1 MKKKVL
7 RDILEFNLNLYY
19 NMNWK
24 RFRRRFSKRFNE
36 KCKKVAKFLN
46 KHAFFVFLFSYLSI
60 MVSLSVV
67 NRIFSSP
74 PIKIEKKPEYEHRIY
89 SDFIRGVKKNE
100 ISKVEVDPNK
110 DIVYFE
116 EKDGAIS
123 TSYYV
128 PSEDFWK
135 TMSESQVDFDLIRVP
150 NGGNIN
156 EFITFMFITI
166 GFFAIFRMIFG
177 ANGGGIG
184 QNPFSMMKKDI
195 DVEKQIQTRFEDVQ
209 GIDSAKD
216 ELEEIVDFLREPEK
230 YFGTGA
236 KIPRGALLTGSPGTG
251 KTLLARAIAGESS
264 VPFIQCSGSS
274 FVEMFVG
281 VGAKRVRDVFEMAR
295 ENQPCIVFIDEI
307 DAIGK
312 KRSNNGFAAN
322 DEREQTINQLLTEMD
337 GFENETEIVVI
348 AATNRIDILDD
359 ALLRPGRFDRK
370 IQVSLPDVHGREE
383 ILKVHTKDKLLG
395 AGISLRDLA
404 KQTTGFSGADLAN
417 FMNECAIRAVR
428 DGKDGII
435 TPDISEDVFQRIVVG
450 AKGSRTVSGA
460 RKARVA
466 YHEAGHAI
474 IGVLMQEYDEVR
486 KVSILPRVDA
496 GGVTYFQPSTDD
508 VGMYTK
514 DYLLSQIKVALG
526 GHAAEEIVYGREHVT
541 TGASSDFQQ
550 TFAIA
555 REMVTTYGMSE
566 TIGKM
571 NINTELI
578 SPVTANHI
586 DIEIHDIVENCYT
599 EVKELLNTYRVK
611 LEHLKDILVEEEIVD
626 GGVVYGMIASCDLK
640 SSIKSKDDTI
650 QTYIDAYDSFDQ
662 YRDNDDIILP

>member
-1 MKKKVL
+1 
-7 RDILEFNLNLYY
+7 
-19 NMNWK
+19 MNRK
-24 RFRRRFSKRFNE
+24 RFRKRFKRNR
-36 KCKKVAKFLN
+36 KKIKRFIYKNAFNLFLI
-46 KHAFFVFLFSYLSI
+46 SYLII
-60 MVSLSVV
+60 MVTLPIV

-74 PIKIEKKPEYEHRIY
+74 PIKIQKKPEYEHRIY
-89 SDFIRGVKKNE
+89 SDFIKGVKQNE
-100 ISKVEVDPNK
+100 ITQVEINPHSDT
-110 DIVYFE
+110 VYFV
-116 EKDGAIS
+116 EKNGTLGS
-123 TSYYV
+123 SYYI
-128 PSEDFWK
+128 PTEDFWK
-135 TMSESQVDFDLIRVP
+135 TMSESHVDFDLIKGSMGS
-150 NGGNIN
+150 GGIN
-156 EFITFMFITI
+156 EFVSFMFVTI
-166 GFFAIFRMIFG
+166 GFFAIFRMLAG
-177 ANGGGIG
+177 GNGVG
-184 QNPFSMMKKDI
+184 QNPFSMMKNDI
-195 DVEKQIQTRFEDVQ
+195 DVESEIKTRFEDVQ

-216 ELEEIVDFLREPEK
+216 ELEEIVDFLKEPEK
-230 YFGTGA
+230 FFGTGA
-236 KIPRGALLTGSPGTG
+236 KIPKGALLTGKPGTG

-312 KRSNNGFAAN
+312 KRSMNGFAAN

-348 AATNRIDILDD
+348 GATNRIDILDD

-383 ILKVHTKDKLLG
+383 ILKVHAKDKLLG
-395 AGISLRDLA
+395 AGVSLRDIA
-404 KQTTGFSGADLAN
+404 KQTMGFSGADLAN
-417 FMNECAIRAVR
+417 LMNECAIRAVR

-435 TPDISEDVFQRIVVG
+435 TSEITEDVYQRIVVG
-450 AKGSRTVSGA
+450 AKGSRSVSGA

-474 IGVLMQEYDEVR
+474 IGVLMQDYDEVR
-486 KVSILPRVDA
+486 KVSILPRGDT

-526 GHAAEEIVYGREHVT
+526 GHAAEEIVYGKDHVT

-550 TFAIA
+550 TFTIA

-571 NINTELI
+571 NINPDLI

-586 DIEIHDIVENCYT
+586 DIEIHDIVEGCYT
-599 EVKELLNTYRVK
+599 EVKELLNQYRVK
-611 LEHLKDILVEEEIVD
+611 LEHLKDILVEEEIID
-626 GGVVYGMIASCDLK
+626 GSVVYEMVASCDLRSRAK
-640 SSIKSKDDTI
+640 PEGDLRKFS
-650 QTYIDAYDSFDQ
+650 DAFDSFDQ
-662 YRDNDDIILP
+662 CIDGSDIILP

>member
-1 MKKKVL
+1 
-7 RDILEFNLNLYY
+7 
-19 NMNWK
+19 MNWR
-24 RFRRRFSKRFNE
+24 RFRRRFCKRLR
-36 KCKKVAKFLN
+36 KKRKFIEN
-46 KHAFFVFLFSYLSI
+46 HAFNLFLISYLII
-60 MVSLSVV
+60 MVTLPVV

-100 ISKVEVDPNK
+100 ITKVEVDPTK

-116 EKDGAIS
+116 ERNGTIA

-135 TMSESQVDFDLIRVP
+135 TMSESQVDFDLIRIP
-150 NGGNIN
+150 NGGNMN
-156 EFITFMFITI
+156 EFISFMFITI

-177 ANGGGIG
+177 ANGGVG
-184 QNPFSMMKKDI
+184 QNPFSMMKNDI

-230 YFGTGA
+230 FFGTGA
-236 KIPRGALLTGSPGTG
+236 KIPRGALLTGKPGTG

-295 ENQPCIVFIDEI
+295 DNQPCIVFIDEI

-312 KRSNNGFAAN
+312 KRSMNGFAAN

-337 GFENETEIVVI
+337 GFENDTEIVVI
-348 AATNRIDILDD
+348 GATNRIDILDD

-383 ILKVHTKDKLLG
+383 ILKVHAKDKLLG
-395 AGISLRDLA
+395 AGVSLRDLA

-417 FMNECAIRAVR
+417 LMNECAIRAVR

-435 TPDISEDVFQRIVVG
+435 TPDITEDVYQRIVVG
-450 AKGSRTVSGA
+450 AKGSRSVSGA

-486 KVSILPRVDA
+486 KVSILPRGDA

-586 DIEIHDIVENCYT
+586 DIEVHDIVENCYT
-599 EVKELLNTYRVK
+599 EVKELLNHYRIK

-626 GGVVYGMIASCDLK
+626 GSVVYGMIASCDLK
-640 SSIKSKDDTI
+640 SHINSKDDTI
-650 QTYIDAYDSFDQ
+650 QKYIDAYDSFDQ
-662 YRDNDDIILP
+662 CRDGDDIILP

>member
-1 MKKKVL
+1 
-7 RDILEFNLNLYY
+7 
-19 NMNWK
+19 MNWK
-24 RFRRRFSKRFNE
+24 QFRKRLR
-36 KCKKVAKFLN
+36 KKRKKIQKFID
-46 KHAFFVFLFSYLSI
+46 KHPIIVIIFLQLSI
-60 MVSLSVV
+60 MVTISTVSKL
-67 NRIFSSP
+67 FSSP
-74 PIKIEKKPEYEHRIY
+74 PIKIEKKPEYEHRMY
-89 SDFIRGVKKNE
+89 SDFIKGVKKNE
-100 ISKVEVDPNK
+100 IVKAEINPQS

-116 EKDGAIS
+116 EKNGTVG
-123 TSYYV
+123 TSYYT

-135 TMSESQVDFDLIRVP
+135 TMSESQVDFDLVRTPI
-150 NGGNIN
+150 GGTFND
-156 EFITFMFITI
+156 FVSFMFITI
-166 GFFAIFRMIFG
+166 GFFAIFRMFS
-177 ANGGGIG
+177 GGG
-184 QNPFSMMKKDI
+184 QSAFSMMKNDI
-195 DVEKQIQTRFEDVQ
+195 DVESQITTRFEDVQ

-216 ELEEIVDFLREPEK
+216 ELEEIVDFLKQPEK

-236 KIPRGALLTGSPGTG
+236 KIPKGALLTGKPGTG

-281 VGAKRVRDVFEMAR
+281 VGAKRVREVFEIAR
-295 ENQPCIVFIDEI
+295 ENEPCIIFIDEI

-312 KRSNNGFAAN
+312 KRSMNGFASN

-337 GFENETEIVVI
+337 GFDNTSQIVVI
-348 AATNRIDILDD
+348 GATNRIDILDD

-383 ILKVHTKDKLLG
+383 ILKVHTKDKMLSVDV
-395 AGISLRDLA
+395 SLRDLA

-417 FMNECAIRAVR
+417 VMNECAIRAVR
-428 DGKDGII
+428 DGKSGMI
-435 TPDISEDVFQRIVVG
+435 TPDIVEDVYQRIVVG
-450 AKGSRTVSGA
+450 AKGNRAVSEA

-474 IGVLMQEYDEVR
+474 IGVLMREYDEVR
-486 KVSILPRVDA
+486 KVSILPRGDA

-508 VGMYTK
+508 IGMYTK

-550 TFAIA
+550 TFNIA

-571 NINTELI
+571 NINPDVI

-611 LEHLKDILVEEEIVD
+611 LEHLKEILVEEEIVD
-626 GGVVYGMIASCDLK
+626 GSLVYEMITSCDLRDRLTP
-640 SSIKSKDDTI
+640 KDATMQAYMDT
-650 QTYIDAYDSFDQ
+650 YDSFDSC
-662 YRDNDDIILP
+662 RDGDDIILP

>member
-100 ISKVEVDPNK
+100 ISKVEVDPNM

-486 KVSILPRVDA
+486 KVSILPRGDA

>member
-1 MKKKVL
+1 
-7 RDILEFNLNLYY
+7 
-19 NMNWK
+19 MNRK
-24 RFRRRFSKRFNE
+24 RFHKRFNK
-36 KCKKVAKFLN
+36 KCRKIKRYIQ
-46 KHAFFVFLFSYLSI
+46 KHAFYLFLLSYLII
-60 MVSLSVV
+60 MVTLPIV

-100 ISKVEVDPNK
+100 ITKVEVDPNK
-110 DIVYFE
+110 DVVYFE
-116 EKDGAIS
+116 EKNGTIA

-135 TMSESQVDFDLIRVP
+135 TMSESQVDFDLIRIP
-150 NGGNIN
+150 NGGNLN
-156 EFITFMFITI
+156 EFISFMLITI
-166 GFFAIFRMIFG
+166 GFFAIFRIIFG
-177 ANGGGIG
+177 ANGGVG
-184 QNPFSMMKKDI
+184 QNPFSMMKNDI
-195 DVEKQIQTRFEDVQ
+195 DVEKQIQARFEDVQ

-230 YFGTGA
+230 FFGTGA
-236 KIPRGALLTGSPGTG
+236 KIPRGALLTGKPGTG

-295 ENQPCIVFIDEI
+295 DNQPCIVFIDEI

-312 KRSNNGFAAN
+312 KRSMNGFAAN

-337 GFENETEIVVI
+337 GFENDTEIVVI
-348 AATNRIDILDD
+348 GATNRIDILDD

-383 ILKVHTKDKLLG
+383 ILKVHSKDKLLG

-435 TPDISEDVFQRIVVG
+435 TPDITEDVYQRIVVG
-450 AKGSRTVSGA
+450 AKGSRSVSGA

-486 KVSILPRVDA
+486 KVSILPRGDA

-571 NINTELI
+571 NINTDLI
-578 SPVTANHI
+578 SPVTSNHI
-586 DIEIHDIVENCYT
+586 DIEVHDIVENCYT
-599 EVKELLNTYRVK
+599 EVKKLLNTYRVK
-611 LEHLKDILVEEEIVD
+611 LEHLKEILVEEEIVD
-626 GGVVYGMIASCDLK
+626 GSVVYGMIASCDLK
-640 SSIKSKDDTI
+640 SHVNSKDDTI
-650 QTYIDAYDSFDQ
+650 QKYIDAYDSFDQ
-662 YRDNDDIILP
+662 YRDGDDIILP

>member
-1 MKKKVL
+1 M
-7 RDILEFNLNLYY
+7 D
-19 NMNWK
+19 WK
-24 RFRRRFSKRFNE
+24 RFRKKIKRFID
-36 KCKKVAKFLN
+36 KY
-46 KHAFFVFLFSYLSI
+46 AFFIFLFSYLSI
-60 MVSLSVV
+60 MVSLTVV
-67 NRIFSSP
+67 DRIFSSP

-100 ISKVEVDPNK
+100 ISKVEINPHN

-116 EKDGAIS
+116 ERNGTVS
-123 TSYYV
+123 SSYYV

-135 TMSESQVDFDLIRVP
+135 TMTESQVDFDLIRVP

-156 EFITFMFITI
+156 EFISFMFITI

-177 ANGGGIG
+177 ANGGIG
-184 QNPFSMMKKDI
+184 QNPFSMMKNDI
-195 DVEKQIQTRFEDVQ
+195 DVEKQISARFEDVQ

-230 YFGTGA
+230 FFGTGA
-236 KIPRGALLTGSPGTG
+236 KIPKGALLTGKPGTG

-295 ENQPCIVFIDEI
+295 ANQPCIVFIDEI

-312 KRSNNGFAAN
+312 KRSMNGFAAN

-348 AATNRIDILDD
+348 GATNRIDILDD

-383 ILKVHTKDKLLG
+383 ILKVHSKDKILSDD
-395 AGISLRDLA
+395 IKLRDLA
-404 KQTTGFSGADLAN
+404 KQTMGFSGADLAN
-417 FMNECAIRAVR
+417 LMNECAIRAVR
-428 DGKDGII
+428 DGKNGII
-435 TPDISEDVFQRIVVG
+435 TPEITEDVYQRIVVG
-450 AKGSRTVSGA
+450 AKGSRSVSEA

-486 KVSILPRVDA
+486 KVSILPRGDA
-496 GGVTYFQPSTDD
+496 GGVTYFQPATDD

-550 TFAIA
+550 TFNIA

-571 NINTELI
+571 NINTDLV
-578 SPVTANHI
+578 SARTLSHI
-586 DIEIHDIVENCYT
+586 DIEVHDIVEGCYT

-611 LEHLKDILVEEEIVD
+611 LEHLKDILVEEEIID
-626 GGVVYGMIASCDLK
+626 GSVVYGMIASCDLK
-640 SSIKSKDDTI
+640 NNEKSKDATM
-650 QTYIDAYDSFDQ
+650 QTYIDAYDSFDDFNK
-662 YRDNDDIILP
+662 YPWPTDTNDN

>member
-1 MKKKVL
+1 
-7 RDILEFNLNLYY
+7 
-19 NMNWK
+19 MNWK
-24 RFRRRFSKRFNE
+24 RFRKRLR
-36 KCKKVAKFLN
+36 KKRKKIQKIIYKYPVIVIIFLQ
-46 KHAFFVFLFSYLSI
+46 LSI
-60 MVSLSVV
+60 MGTISIVSKL
-67 NRIFSSP
+67 FSSP
-74 PIKIEKKPEYEHRIY
+74 PLKIEKKPEYEHRIY
-89 SDFIRGVKKNE
+89 SDFIKSVKKNE
-100 ISKVEVDPNK
+100 IVKAEINPQN

-116 EKDGAIS
+116 EKNGTIG
-123 TSYYV
+123 TSYYT

-135 TMSESQVDFDLIRVP
+135 IMSESHVDFDLVRTPISGTFNDFVS
-150 NGGNIN
+150 
-156 EFITFMFITI
+156 FMFITI
-166 GFFAIFRMIFG
+166 GFFAIFRMFS
-177 ANGGGIG
+177 GGG
-184 QNPFSMMKKDI
+184 QSPFSMMKNDI
-195 DVEKQIQTRFEDVQ
+195 DVESQITTRFEDVQ

-216 ELEEIVDFLREPEK
+216 ELEEIVDFLKQPEK

-236 KIPRGALLTGSPGTG
+236 KIPKGALLTGKPGTG

-281 VGAKRVRDVFEMAR
+281 VGAKRVREVFEIAR
-295 ENQPCIVFIDEI
+295 ENEPCIIFIDEI

-312 KRSNNGFAAN
+312 KRSINGFASN

-337 GFENETEIVVI
+337 GFDNTSQIVVI
-348 AATNRIDILDD
+348 GATNRIDILDD

-370 IQVSLPDVHGREE
+370 IQVSLPDVDGREE
-383 ILKVHTKDKLLG
+383 ILKVHSKDKLLSVDV
-395 AGISLRDLA
+395 SLRDLA

-417 FMNECAIRAVR
+417 VMNECAIRAVR
-428 DGKDGII
+428 DGKSGMI
-435 TPDISEDVFQRIVVG
+435 TSDIVEDVYQRIVVG
-450 AKGSRTVSGA
+450 AKGNRSVSGA

-474 IGVLMQEYDEVR
+474 IGVLMREYDEVR
-486 KVSILPRVDA
+486 KVSILPRGDA

-508 VGMYTK
+508 IGMYTK

-526 GHAAEEIVYGREHVT
+526 GHAAEEIVYGRDHVT

-550 TFAIA
+550 TFNIA

-571 NINTELI
+571 NINSDLI

-586 DIEIHDIVENCYT
+586 DIEIHDIVESCYT

-611 LEHLKDILVEEEIVD
+611 LEHLKEILVEEEIVD
-626 GGVVYGMIASCDLK
+626 GSVVYEMIASCDLRSRVK
-640 SSIKSKDDTI
+640 PMGTLRTFKD
-650 QTYIDAYDSFDQ
+650 AFDSFDS
-662 YRDNDDIILP
+662 YRDGDDIILP

>member
-1 MKKKVL
+1 MKKRVL
-7 RDILEFNLNLYY
+7 RDILEFNLEIYY
-19 NMNWK
+19 KMNWK
-24 RFRRRFSKRFNE
+24 QFRKRLR
-36 KCKKVAKFLN
+36 KKRKKIQKFID
-46 KHAFFVFLFSYLSI
+46 KHPVIIIIFLQLSI
-60 MVSLSVV
+60 MGTMLTVSKL
-67 NRIFSSP
+67 FSSP
-74 PIKIEKKPEYEHRIY
+74 PLKIEKKPEYEHRIY
-89 SDFIRGVKKNE
+89 SDFIKGVKKNE
-100 ISKVEVDPNK
+100 IVKAEINPQS

-116 EKDGAIS
+116 EKDGTVG
-123 TSYYV
+123 TSYYT

-135 TMSESQVDFDLIRVP
+135 TMSESQVEFDLVRTPI
-150 NGGNIN
+150 GGSFND
-156 EFITFMFITI
+156 FVSFMFITI
-166 GFFAIFRMIFG
+166 GFFAIFRMFS
-177 ANGGGIG
+177 GGG
-184 QNPFSMMKKDI
+184 QSAFSMMKNDI
-195 DVEKQIQTRFEDVQ
+195 DVESQITTRFEDVQ

-216 ELEEIVDFLREPEK
+216 ELEEIVDFLKQPEK

-236 KIPRGALLTGSPGTG
+236 KIPKGALLTGKPGTG

-281 VGAKRVRDVFEMAR
+281 VGAKRVREVFEIAR
-295 ENQPCIVFIDEI
+295 ENEPCIIFIDEI

-312 KRSNNGFAAN
+312 KRSMNGFASN

-337 GFENETEIVVI
+337 GFDNTSQIVVI
-348 AATNRIDILDD
+348 GATNRIDILDD

-383 ILKVHTKDKLLG
+383 ILKVHAKDKMLSVDV
-395 AGISLRDLA
+395 SLRDLA

-417 FMNECAIRAVR
+417 VMNECAIRAVR
-428 DGKDGII
+428 DGKSGMI
-435 TPDISEDVFQRIVVG
+435 TPDIVEDVYQRIVVG
-450 AKGSRTVSGA
+450 AKGNRSVSGA

-474 IGVLMQEYDEVR
+474 IGVLMREYDEVR
-486 KVSILPRVDA
+486 KVSILPRGDA

-508 VGMYTK
+508 IGMYTK

-526 GHAAEEIVYGREHVT
+526 GHAAEEIVYGRDHVT

-550 TFAIA
+550 TFNIA

-571 NINTELI
+571 NINPDLI

-586 DIEIHDIVENCYT
+586 DVEIHDIVENCYT

-611 LEHLKDILVEEEIVD
+611 LEHLKEILVEEEIVD
-626 GGVVYGMIASCDLK
+626 GSVVYEMIASCDLRSRVK
-640 SSIKSKDDTI
+640 PIGTLRTFKD
-650 QTYIDAYDSFDQ
+650 AFDSFDSS
-662 YRDNDDIILP
+662 RDGDDIILP

>member
-1 MKKKVL
+1 MKKRVL
-7 RDILEFNLNLYY
+7 RDIHVFNLEIYY
-19 NMNWK
+19 KMNWK
-24 RFRRRFSKRFNE
+24 QFRKRLR
-36 KCKKVAKFLN
+36 KKRKKLQKFID
-46 KHAFFVFLFSYLSI
+46 KHPIIIIIFLQLSI
-60 MVSLSVV
+60 MGTISTVSKL
-67 NRIFSSP
+67 FSSP
-74 PIKIEKKPEYEHRIY
+74 PIKIEKKPEYEHRMY
-89 SDFIRGVKKNE
+89 SDFIKGVKKNE
-100 ISKVEVDPNK
+100 IVKAEINPQS

-116 EKDGAIS
+116 EKNGTVG
-123 TSYYV
+123 TSYYT

-135 TMSESQVDFDLIRVP
+135 TMSESQIDFDLVRTPI
-150 NGGNIN
+150 GGTFND
-156 EFITFMFITI
+156 FVSFMFITI
-166 GFFAIFRMIFG
+166 GFFAIFRMFS
-177 ANGGGIG
+177 GGG
-184 QNPFSMMKKDI
+184 QSAFSMMKNDI
-195 DVEKQIQTRFEDVQ
+195 DVESQITTRFEDVQ

-216 ELEEIVDFLREPEK
+216 ELEEIVDFLKQPEK

-236 KIPRGALLTGSPGTG
+236 KIPKGALLTGKPGTG

-281 VGAKRVRDVFEMAR
+281 VGAKRVREVFEIAR
-295 ENQPCIVFIDEI
+295 ENEPCIIFIDEI

-312 KRSNNGFAAN
+312 KRSMNGFASN

-337 GFENETEIVVI
+337 GFDNTSQIVVI
-348 AATNRIDILDD
+348 GATNRIDILDD

-383 ILKVHTKDKLLG
+383 ILKVHAKDKMLSVDV
-395 AGISLRDLA
+395 SLRDLA

-417 FMNECAIRAVR
+417 VMNECAIRAVR
-428 DGKDGII
+428 DGKSGMI
-435 TPDISEDVFQRIVVG
+435 TPDIVEDVYQRIVVG
-450 AKGSRTVSGA
+450 AKGNRSVSGA

-474 IGVLMQEYDEVR
+474 IGVLMREYDEVR
-486 KVSILPRVDA
+486 KVSILPRGDA

-508 VGMYTK
+508 IGMYTK

-550 TFAIA
+550 TFNIA

-571 NINTELI
+571 NINPDLI

-611 LEHLKDILVEEEIVD
+611 LEHLKEILVEEEIVD
-626 GGVVYGMIASCDLK
+626 GSVVYEMIASCDLRSRVK
-640 SSIKSKDDTI
+640 PIGSLRTFKD
-650 QTYIDAYDSFDQ
+650 AFDSFDSC
-662 YRDNDDIILP
+662 RDGDDIILP

>member
-1 MKKKVL
+1 MKKRVL
-7 RDILEFNLNLYY
+7 RDIHVFNLEIYY
-19 NMNWK
+19 KMNWK
-24 RFRRRFSKRFNE
+24 RFRKRLR
-36 KCKKVAKFLN
+36 KKRKKIQKFID
-46 KHAFFVFLFSYLSI
+46 KHPVIIIIFLQLSI
-60 MVSLSVV
+60 MGTMLTVSKL
-67 NRIFSSP
+67 FSSP
-74 PIKIEKKPEYEHRIY
+74 PLKIEKKPEYEHRIY
-89 SDFIRGVKKNE
+89 SDFIKGVKKNE
-100 ISKVEVDPNK
+100 IVKAEINPQS

-116 EKDGAIS
+116 EKNGTVG
-123 TSYYV
+123 TSYYT

-135 TMSESQVDFDLIRVP
+135 TMSESQVEFDLVRTPI
-150 NGGNIN
+150 GGTFND
-156 EFITFMFITI
+156 FVSFMFITI
-166 GFFAIFRMIFG
+166 GFFAIFRMFS
-177 ANGGGIG
+177 GGG
-184 QNPFSMMKKDI
+184 QSAFSMMKNDI
-195 DVEKQIQTRFEDVQ
+195 DVENQITTRFEDVQ

-216 ELEEIVDFLREPEK
+216 ELEEIVDFLKQPEK

-236 KIPRGALLTGSPGTG
+236 KIPKGALLTGKPGTG

-281 VGAKRVRDVFEMAR
+281 VGAKRVREVFEIAR
-295 ENQPCIVFIDEI
+295 ENEPCIIFIDEI

-312 KRSNNGFAAN
+312 KRSMNGFAAN

-337 GFENETEIVVI
+337 GFDNTSQIVVI

-383 ILKVHTKDKLLG
+383 ILKVHAKDKMLSVDV
-395 AGISLRDLA
+395 SLRDLA

-417 FMNECAIRAVR
+417 VMNECAIRAVR
-428 DGKDGII
+428 DGKSGMI
-435 TPDISEDVFQRIVVG
+435 TPDIVEDVYQRIVVG
-450 AKGSRTVSGA
+450 AKGNRSVSGA

-474 IGVLMQEYDEVR
+474 IGVLMREYDEVR
-486 KVSILPRVDA
+486 KVSILPRGDA

-508 VGMYTK
+508 IGMYTK

-526 GHAAEEIVYGREHVT
+526 GHAAEEIVYGRDHVT

-550 TFAIA
+550 TFNIA

-571 NINTELI
+571 NINPDLI

-586 DIEIHDIVENCYT
+586 DVEIHDIVENCYT

-611 LEHLKDILVEEEIVD
+611 LEHLKEILVEEEIVD
-626 GGVVYGMIASCDLK
+626 GSVVYEMIASCDLRSRVK
-640 SSIKSKDDTI
+640 PIGTLRTFKD
-650 QTYIDAYDSFDQ
+650 AFDSFDS
-662 YRDNDDIILP
+662 YRDGDDIILP

>member
-1 MKKKVL
+1 
-7 RDILEFNLNLYY
+7 
-19 NMNWK
+19 MNWK
-24 RFRRRFSKRFNE
+24 QFRKRLR
-36 KCKKVAKFLN
+36 KKRKKLQKFID
-46 KHAFFVFLFSYLSI
+46 KHPVIVIIFLQLSI
-60 MVSLSVV
+60 MGTMLTVSKL
-67 NRIFSSP
+67 FSSP
-74 PIKIEKKPEYEHRIY
+74 PLKIEKKPEYEHRIY
-89 SDFIRGVKKNE
+89 SDFIKGVKKNE
-100 ISKVEVDPNK
+100 IVKAEINPQS

-116 EKDGAIS
+116 EKDGTVG
-123 TSYYV
+123 TSYYT

-135 TMSESQVDFDLIRVP
+135 TMSESQVEFDLVRTPI
-150 NGGNIN
+150 GGSFND
-156 EFITFMFITI
+156 FVSFMFITI
-166 GFFAIFRMIFG
+166 GFFAIFRMFT
-177 ANGGGIG
+177 GGG
-184 QNPFSMMKKDI
+184 QSAFSMMKNDI
-195 DVEKQIQTRFEDVQ
+195 DVENQITTRFEDVQ

-216 ELEEIVDFLREPEK
+216 ELEEIVDFLKQPEK

-236 KIPRGALLTGSPGTG
+236 KIPKGALLTGKPGTG

-281 VGAKRVRDVFEMAR
+281 VGAKRVREVFEIAR
-295 ENQPCIVFIDEI
+295 ENEPCIIFIDEI

-312 KRSNNGFAAN
+312 KRSMNGFAAN

-337 GFENETEIVVI
+337 GFDNTSQIVVI
-348 AATNRIDILDD
+348 GATNRIDILDD

-383 ILKVHTKDKLLG
+383 ILKVHAKDKMLSVDV
-395 AGISLRDLA
+395 SLRDLA

-417 FMNECAIRAVR
+417 VMNECAIRAVR
-428 DGKDGII
+428 DGKSGMI
-435 TPDISEDVFQRIVVG
+435 TPDIVEDVYQRIVVG
-450 AKGSRTVSGA
+450 AKGNRSVSGA

-474 IGVLMQEYDEVR
+474 IGVLMREYDEVR
-486 KVSILPRVDA
+486 KVSILPRGDA

-508 VGMYTK
+508 IGMYTK

-526 GHAAEEIVYGREHVT
+526 GHAAEEIVYGRDHVT

-550 TFAIA
+550 TFNIA

-571 NINTELI
+571 NINPDLI

-586 DIEIHDIVENCYT
+586 DVEIHDIVENCYT

-611 LEHLKDILVEEEIVD
+611 LEHLKEILVEEEIVD
-626 GGVVYGMIASCDLK
+626 GSVVYEMIASCDLRSRVK
-640 SSIKSKDDTI
+640 PMGTLRTFKD
-650 QTYIDAYDSFDQ
+650 AFDSFDS
-662 YRDNDDIILP
+662 YRDGDDIILP

>member
-1 MKKKVL
+1 M
-7 RDILEFNLNLYY
+7 D
-19 NMNWK
+19 WK
-24 RFRRRFSKRFNE
+24 RFRKKIKRFID
-36 KCKKVAKFLN
+36 KY
-46 KHAFFVFLFSYLSI
+46 AFFIFLFSYLSI
-60 MVSLSVV
+60 MVSLTVV
-67 NRIFSSP
+67 DRIFSSP

-417 FMNECAIRAVR
+417 FMNECAIRSVR

-450 AKGSRTVSGA
+450 AKGSRSVSGA

-486 KVSILPRVDA
+486 KVSILPRGDT

-571 NINTELI
+571 NINTELV

-599 EVKELLNTYRVK
+599 EVKELLNAYRVK

-626 GGVVYGMIASCDLK
+626 GSVVYGMIVSCDLK

>member
-1 MKKKVL
+1 MKKRVL
-7 RDILEFNLNLYY
+7 RDIHVFNLEIYY
-19 NMNWK
+19 KMNWK
-24 RFRRRFSKRFNE
+24 QFRKRLR
-36 KCKKVAKFLN
+36 KKRKKLQKFID
-46 KHAFFVFLFSYLSI
+46 KHPIIIIIFLQLSI
-60 MVSLSVV
+60 MGTISTVSKL
-67 NRIFSSP
+67 FSSP
-74 PIKIEKKPEYEHRIY
+74 PIKIEKKPEYEHRMY
-89 SDFIRGVKKNE
+89 SDFIKGVKKNE
-100 ISKVEVDPNK
+100 IVKAEINPQS

-116 EKDGAIS
+116 EKNGTVG
-123 TSYYV
+123 TSYYT

-135 TMSESQVDFDLIRVP
+135 TMSESQIDFDLVRTPI
-150 NGGNIN
+150 GGTFND
-156 EFITFMFITI
+156 FVSFMFITI
-166 GFFAIFRMIFG
+166 GFFAIFRMFS
-177 ANGGGIG
+177 GGG
-184 QNPFSMMKKDI
+184 QSAFSMMKNDI
-195 DVEKQIQTRFEDVQ
+195 DVESQITTRFEDVQ

-216 ELEEIVDFLREPEK
+216 ELEEIVDFLKQPEK

-236 KIPRGALLTGSPGTG
+236 KIPKGALLTGKPGTG

-281 VGAKRVRDVFEMAR
+281 VGAKRVREVFEIAR
-295 ENQPCIVFIDEI
+295 ENEPCIIFIDEI

-312 KRSNNGFAAN
+312 KRSMNGFAAN

-348 AATNRIDILDD
+348 GATNRIDILDD

-383 ILKVHTKDKLLG
+383 ILKVHAKDKMLSVDV
-395 AGISLRDLA
+395 SLRDLA

-417 FMNECAIRAVR
+417 VMNECAIRAVR
-428 DGKDGII
+428 DGKSGMI
-435 TPDISEDVFQRIVVG
+435 TPDIVEDVYQRIVVG
-450 AKGSRTVSGA
+450 AKGNRSVSGA

-474 IGVLMQEYDEVR
+474 IGVLMREYDEVR
-486 KVSILPRVDA
+486 KVSILPRGDA

-508 VGMYTK
+508 IGMYTK

-550 TFAIA
+550 TFNIA

-571 NINTELI
+571 NINPDLI

-611 LEHLKDILVEEEIVD
+611 LEHLKEILVEEEIVD
-626 GGVVYGMIASCDLK
+626 GSVVYEMIASCDLRSRVK
-640 SSIKSKDDTI
+640 PIGSLRTFKD
-650 QTYIDAYDSFDQ
+650 AFDSFDSC
-662 YRDNDDIILP
+662 RDGDDIILP

>member
-1 MKKKVL
+1 
-7 RDILEFNLNLYY
+7 
-19 NMNWK
+19 MNRK
-24 RFRRRFSKRFNE
+24 RFHKRFNK
-36 KCKKVAKFLN
+36 KCRKIKRYIQ
-46 KHAFFVFLFSYLSI
+46 KHAFYLFLLSYLII
-60 MVSLSVV
+60 MVTLPIV

-100 ISKVEVDPNK
+100 ITKVEVDPNK
-110 DIVYFE
+110 DVVYFE
-116 EKDGAIS
+116 EKNGTIA

-135 TMSESQVDFDLIRVP
+135 TMSESQVDFDLIRIP
-150 NGGNIN
+150 NGGNLN
-156 EFITFMFITI
+156 EFISFMLITI
-166 GFFAIFRMIFG
+166 GFFAIFRIIFG
-177 ANGGGIG
+177 ANGGVG
-184 QNPFSMMKKDI
+184 QNPFSMMKNDI

-230 YFGTGA
+230 FFGTGA
-236 KIPRGALLTGSPGTG
+236 KIPRGALLTGKPGTG

-295 ENQPCIVFIDEI
+295 DNQPCIVFIDEI

-312 KRSNNGFAAN
+312 KRSMNGFAAN

-337 GFENETEIVVI
+337 GFENDTEIVVI
-348 AATNRIDILDD
+348 GATNRIDILDD

-383 ILKVHTKDKLLG
+383 ILKVHSKDKLLG

-435 TPDISEDVFQRIVVG
+435 TPDITEDVYQRIVVG
-450 AKGSRTVSGA
+450 AKGSRSVSGA

-486 KVSILPRVDA
+486 KVSILPRGDA

-571 NINTELI
+571 NINTDLI
-578 SPVTANHI
+578 SPVTSNHI
-586 DIEIHDIVENCYT
+586 DIEVHDIVENCYT
-599 EVKELLNTYRVK
+599 EVKKLLNTYRVK
-611 LEHLKDILVEEEIVD
+611 LEHLKEILVEEEIVD
-626 GGVVYGMIASCDLK
+626 GSVVYGMIASCDLK
-640 SSIKSKDDTI
+640 SHVNSKDDTI
-650 QTYIDAYDSFDQ
+650 QKYIDAYDSFDQ
-662 YRDNDDIILP
+662 YLDGDDIILP

>member
-1 MKKKVL
+1 
-7 RDILEFNLNLYY
+7 
-19 NMNWK
+19 MNRK
-24 RFRRRFSKRFNE
+24 RFRKRFKRNR
-36 KCKKVAKFLN
+36 KKIKRFIYKNAFNLFLI
-46 KHAFFVFLFSYLSI
+46 SYLII
-60 MVSLSVV
+60 MVTLPIV

-100 ISKVEVDPNK
+100 ISKVEINPHN

-116 EKDGAIS
+116 ERNGTVS
-123 TSYYV
+123 SSYYV

-135 TMSESQVDFDLIRVP
+135 TMTESQVDFDLIRVP

-166 GFFAIFRMIFG
+166 GFFAIFRMILG
-177 ANGGGIG
+177 GNGVG
-184 QNPFSMMKKDI
+184 QSPFSMMKNDI
-195 DVEKQIQTRFEDVQ
+195 DVEKQISARFEDVQ

-230 YFGTGA
+230 FFGTGA
-236 KIPRGALLTGSPGTG
+236 KIPKGALLTGKPGTG

-295 ENQPCIVFIDEI
+295 ANQPCIVFIDEI

-312 KRSNNGFAAN
+312 KRSMNGFAAN

-348 AATNRIDILDD
+348 GATNRIDILDD

-383 ILKVHTKDKLLG
+383 ILKVHSKDKILSDD
-395 AGISLRDLA
+395 IKLRDLA
-404 KQTTGFSGADLAN
+404 KQTMGFSGADLAN
-417 FMNECAIRAVR
+417 LMNECAIRAVR
-428 DGKDGII
+428 DGKNGII
-435 TPDISEDVFQRIVVG
+435 TPEITEDVYQRIVVG
-450 AKGSRTVSGA
+450 AKGSRSVSGA

-486 KVSILPRVDA
+486 KVSILPRGDA
-496 GGVTYFQPSTDD
+496 GGVTYFQPATDD

-571 NINTELI
+571 NINTDLV
-578 SPVTANHI
+578 SARTLSHI
-586 DIEIHDIVENCYT
+586 DIEVHDIVEGCYT

-611 LEHLKDILVEEEIVD
+611 LEHLKDILVEEEIID
-626 GGVVYGMIASCDLK
+626 GSVVYGMIASCDLK
-640 SSIKSKDDTI
+640 NNEKSKDATM
-650 QTYIDAYDSFDQ
+650 QTYIDAYDSFDDFNK
-662 YRDNDDIILP
+662 YPWPTDTNDN

>member
-1 MKKKVL
+1 MGTISIV
-7 RDILEFNLNLYY
+7 
-19 NMNWK
+19 
-24 RFRRRFSKRFNE
+24 SK
-36 KCKKVAKFLN
+36 L
-46 KHAFFVFLFSYLSI
+46 
-60 MVSLSVV
+60 
-67 NRIFSSP
+67 FSSP
-74 PIKIEKKPEYEHRIY
+74 PLKIEKKPEYEHRIY
-89 SDFIRGVKKNE
+89 SDFIKSVKKNE
-100 ISKVEVDPNK
+100 IVKAEINPQS

-116 EKDGAIS
+116 EKNGTIG
-123 TSYYV
+123 TSYYT

-135 TMSESQVDFDLIRVP
+135 IMSESHVDFDLVRTPISGTFNDFVS
-150 NGGNIN
+150 
-156 EFITFMFITI
+156 FMFITI
-166 GFFAIFRMIFG
+166 GFFAIFRMFS
-177 ANGGGIG
+177 GGG
-184 QNPFSMMKKDI
+184 QSPFSMMKNDI
-195 DVEKQIQTRFEDVQ
+195 DVESQIKTRFEDVQ

-216 ELEEIVDFLREPEK
+216 ELEEIVDFLKQPEK

-236 KIPRGALLTGSPGTG
+236 KIPKGALLTGKPGTG

-281 VGAKRVRDVFEMAR
+281 VGAKRVREVFEIAR
-295 ENQPCIVFIDEI
+295 ENEPCIIFIDEI

-312 KRSNNGFAAN
+312 KRSINGFASN

-337 GFENETEIVVI
+337 GFDNTSQIVVI
-348 AATNRIDILDD
+348 GATNRIDVLDD

-383 ILKVHTKDKLLG
+383 ILKVHSKDKLLSVDV
-395 AGISLRDLA
+395 SLRDLA

-417 FMNECAIRAVR
+417 VMNECAIRAVR
-428 DGKDGII
+428 DGKSGMI
-435 TPDISEDVFQRIVVG
+435 TPDIVEDVYQRIVVG
-450 AKGSRTVSGA
+450 AKGNRSVSGA

-474 IGVLMQEYDEVR
+474 IGVLMREYDEVR
-486 KVSILPRVDA
+486 KVSILPRGDA

-508 VGMYTK
+508 IGMYTK

-526 GHAAEEIVYGREHVT
+526 GHAAEEIVYGRDHVT

-550 TFAIA
+550 TFNIA

-571 NINTELI
+571 NINSDLI

-586 DIEIHDIVENCYT
+586 DIEIHDIVESCYT

-611 LEHLKDILVEEEIVD
+611 LEHLKEILVEEEIVD
-626 GGVVYGMIASCDLK
+626 GSVVYEMIASCDLRSRVK
-640 SSIKSKDDTI
+640 PMGTLRTFKD
-650 QTYIDAYDSFDQ
+650 AFDSFDS
-662 YRDNDDIILP
+662 YRDGDDIILP

>member
-1 MKKKVL
+1 
-7 RDILEFNLNLYY
+7 
-19 NMNWK
+19 MNWK
-24 RFRRRFSKRFNE
+24 QFRKRLR
-36 KCKKVAKFLN
+36 KKRKKLQKFID
-46 KHAFFVFLFSYLSI
+46 KHPVIVIIFLQLSI
-60 MVSLSVV
+60 MGTMLTVSKL
-67 NRIFSSP
+67 FSSP
-74 PIKIEKKPEYEHRIY
+74 PLKIEKKPEYEHRIY
-89 SDFIRGVKKNE
+89 SDFIKSVKKNE
-100 ISKVEVDPNK
+100 IVKAEINPQN

-116 EKDGAIS
+116 EKNGTIG
-123 TSYYV
+123 TSYYT

-135 TMSESQVDFDLIRVP
+135 IMSESHVDFDLVRTPISGTFNDFVS
-150 NGGNIN
+150 
-156 EFITFMFITI
+156 FMFITI
-166 GFFAIFRMIFG
+166 GFFAIFRMFS
-177 ANGGGIG
+177 GGG
-184 QNPFSMMKKDI
+184 QSPFSMMKNDI
-195 DVEKQIQTRFEDVQ
+195 DVESQITTRFEDVQ

-216 ELEEIVDFLREPEK
+216 ELEEIVDFLKQPEK

-236 KIPRGALLTGSPGTG
+236 KIPKGALLTGKPGTG

-281 VGAKRVRDVFEMAR
+281 VGAKRVREVFEIAR
-295 ENQPCIVFIDEI
+295 ENEPCIIFIDEI

-312 KRSNNGFAAN
+312 KRSINGFASN

-337 GFENETEIVVI
+337 GFDNTSQIVVI
-348 AATNRIDILDD
+348 GATNRIDILDD

-383 ILKVHTKDKLLG
+383 ILKVHSKDKLLSVDV
-395 AGISLRDLA
+395 SLRDLA

-417 FMNECAIRAVR
+417 VMNECAIRAVR
-428 DGKDGII
+428 DGKSGMI
-435 TPDISEDVFQRIVVG
+435 TPDIVEDVYQRIVVG
-450 AKGSRTVSGA
+450 AKGNRSVSGA

-474 IGVLMQEYDEVR
+474 IGVLMREYDEVR
-486 KVSILPRVDA
+486 KVSILPRGDA

-508 VGMYTK
+508 IGMYTK

-550 TFAIA
+550 TFNIA

-571 NINTELI
+571 NINPDLI

-586 DIEIHDIVENCYT
+586 DVEIHDIVENCYT

-611 LEHLKDILVEEEIVD
+611 LEHLKEILVEEEIVD
-626 GGVVYGMIASCDLK
+626 GSVVYEMIASCDLRSRVK
-640 SSIKSKDDTI
+640 PMGTLRTFKD
-650 QTYIDAYDSFDQ
+650 AFDSFDS
-662 YRDNDDIILP
+662 YRDGDDIILP

>member
-1 MKKKVL
+1 MEETIKKYL
-7 RDILEFNLNLYY
+7 RDILEFNLKIYY
-19 NMNWK
+19 KMNWK
-24 RFRRRFSKRFNE
+24 RFRKRLR
-36 KCKKVAKFLN
+36 KKRKKIQKIIYKYPVIVIIFLQ
-46 KHAFFVFLFSYLSI
+46 LSI
-60 MVSLSVV
+60 MGTISIVSKL
-67 NRIFSSP
+67 FSSP
-74 PIKIEKKPEYEHRIY
+74 PLKIEKKPEYEHRIY
-89 SDFIRGVKKNE
+89 SDFIKSVKKNE
-100 ISKVEVDPNK
+100 IVKAEINPQN

-116 EKDGAIS
+116 EKNGTIG
-123 TSYYV
+123 TSYYT

-135 TMSESQVDFDLIRVP
+135 IMSESHVDFDLVRTPISGTFNDFVS
-150 NGGNIN
+150 
-156 EFITFMFITI
+156 FMFITI
-166 GFFAIFRMIFG
+166 GFFAIFRMFS
-177 ANGGGIG
+177 GGG
-184 QNPFSMMKKDI
+184 QSPFSMMKNDI
-195 DVEKQIQTRFEDVQ
+195 DVESQITARFEDVQ

-216 ELEEIVDFLREPEK
+216 ELEEIVDFLKQPEK

-236 KIPRGALLTGSPGTG
+236 KIPKGALLTGKPGTG

-281 VGAKRVRDVFEMAR
+281 VGAKRVREVFEIAR
-295 ENQPCIVFIDEI
+295 ENEPCIIFIDEI

-312 KRSNNGFAAN
+312 KRSINGFASN

-337 GFENETEIVVI
+337 GFDNTSQIVVI
-348 AATNRIDILDD
+348 GATNRIDILDD

-383 ILKVHTKDKLLG
+383 ILKVHSKDKLLSVDV
-395 AGISLRDLA
+395 SLRDLA

-417 FMNECAIRAVR
+417 VMNECAIRAVR
-428 DGKDGII
+428 DGKSGMI
-435 TPDISEDVFQRIVVG
+435 TPDIVEDVYQRIVVG
-450 AKGSRTVSGA
+450 AKGNRSVSGA

-474 IGVLMQEYDEVR
+474 IGVLMREYDEVR
-486 KVSILPRVDA
+486 KVSILPRGDA

-508 VGMYTK
+508 IGMYTK

-526 GHAAEEIVYGREHVT
+526 GHAAEEIVYGRDHVT

-550 TFAIA
+550 TFNIA

-571 NINTELI
+571 NINSDLI

-586 DIEIHDIVENCYT
+586 DIEIHDIVESCYT

-611 LEHLKDILVEEEIVD
+611 LEHLKEILVEEEIVD
-626 GGVVYGMIASCDLK
+626 GSVVYEMIASCDLRSRVK
-640 SSIKSKDDTI
+640 PMGTLRTFKD
-650 QTYIDAYDSFDQ
+650 AFDSFDS
-662 YRDNDDIILP
+662 YRDGDDIILP

>member
-1 MKKKVL
+1 
-7 RDILEFNLNLYY
+7 
-19 NMNWK
+19 MNRKWFRK
-24 RFRRRFSKRFNE
+24 RFKR
-36 KCKKVAKFLN
+36 KCKKIRRFIY
-46 KHAFFVFLFSYLSI
+46 KHAFNLFLISYLII
-60 MVSLSVV
+60 MVTLPIV

-74 PIKIEKKPEYEHRIY
+74 PIKIQKKPEYEHRIY
-89 SDFIRGVKKNE
+89 SDFIKGVKQNE
-100 ISKVEVDPNK
+100 ITQVEINPHSDT
-110 DIVYFE
+110 VYFV
-116 EKDGAIS
+116 EKNGTLGS
-123 TSYYV
+123 SYYI
-128 PSEDFWK
+128 PTEDFWR
-135 TMSESQVDFDLIRVP
+135 TMSESHVDFDLIKGSVG
-150 NGGNIN
+150 NGGIN
-156 EFITFMFITI
+156 ELVSFMFITM
-166 GFFAIFRMIFG
+166 GFFAIFRLLSGG
-177 ANGGGIG
+177 AAG
-184 QNPFSMMKKDI
+184 QNPFSMMKNDI
-195 DVEKQIQTRFEDVQ
+195 DVESDINTRFEDVQ

-216 ELEEIVDFLREPEK
+216 ELEEIVDFLKEPEK
-230 YFGTGA
+230 FFGTGA
-236 KIPRGALLTGSPGTG
+236 KIPKGALLTGKPGTG

-295 ENQPCIVFIDEI
+295 DNQPCIVFIDEI

-312 KRSNNGFAAN
+312 KRSMNGFAAN

-337 GFENETEIVVI
+337 GFENQTEIVVI

-395 AGISLRDLA
+395 ACVSLRDIA
-404 KQTTGFSGADLAN
+404 KQTMGFSGADLAN
-417 FMNECAIRAVR
+417 LMNECAIRAVR

-435 TPDISEDVFQRIVVG
+435 TSEITEDVYQRIVVG
-450 AKGSRTVSGA
+450 AKGSRSVSEA

-474 IGVLMQEYDEVR
+474 IGVLMREYDEVR
-486 KVSILPRVDA
+486 KVSILPRGDT

-526 GHAAEEIVYGREHVT
+526 GHAAEEIIYGREHVT

-550 TFAIA
+550 TFTIA

-571 NINTELI
+571 NINTDLI

-599 EVKELLNTYRVK
+599 EVKKLLNKYRIK
-611 LEHLKDILVEEEIVD
+611 LEQLKDILVEEEIVD
-626 GGVVYGMIASCDLK
+626 GSVVYGMVASCDLK
-640 SSIKSKDDTI
+640 NSIKSKDDTI

-662 YRDNDDIILP
+662 WIDNDDIILP

>member
-1 MKKKVL
+1 
-7 RDILEFNLNLYY
+7 
-19 NMNWK
+19 MNWK
-24 RFRRRFSKRFNE
+24 RFRKRLR
-36 KCKKVAKFLN
+36 KKRKKIQKFIY
-46 KHAFFVFLFSYLSI
+46 KYPVIVIIFLQLSI
-60 MVSLSVV
+60 MGTISIVSKL
-67 NRIFSSP
+67 FSSP
-74 PIKIEKKPEYEHRIY
+74 PLKIEKKPEYEHRIY
-89 SDFIRGVKKNE
+89 SDFIKSVKKNE
-100 ISKVEVDPNK
+100 IVKAEINPQN

-116 EKDGAIS
+116 EKNGTIG
-123 TSYYV
+123 TSYYT

-135 TMSESQVDFDLIRVP
+135 IMSESHIDFDLVRTPISGSFNDFVS
-150 NGGNIN
+150 
-156 EFITFMFITI
+156 FMFITI
-166 GFFAIFRMIFG
+166 GFFAIFRMFS
-177 ANGGGIG
+177 GGG
-184 QNPFSMMKKDI
+184 QSPFSMMKNDI
-195 DVEKQIQTRFEDVQ
+195 DVENQITSRFDDVQ

-216 ELEEIVDFLREPEK
+216 ELEEIVDFLKQPEK

-236 KIPRGALLTGSPGTG
+236 KIPKGALLTGKPGTG

-281 VGAKRVRDVFEMAR
+281 VGAKRVREVFEIAR
-295 ENQPCIVFIDEI
+295 ENEPCIIFIDEI

-312 KRSNNGFAAN
+312 KRSMNGFASN

-337 GFENETEIVVI
+337 GFDNTSQIVVI
-348 AATNRIDILDD
+348 GATNRIDILDD

-383 ILKVHTKDKLLG
+383 ILKVHSKDKLLSVDV
-395 AGISLRDLA
+395 SLRDLA

-417 FMNECAIRAVR
+417 VMNECAIRAVR
-428 DGKDGII
+428 DGKSGMI
-435 TPDISEDVFQRIVVG
+435 TPDIVEDVYQRIVVG
-450 AKGSRTVSGA
+450 AKGNRSVSGA

-474 IGVLMQEYDEVR
+474 IGVLMCEYDEVR
-486 KVSILPRVDA
+486 KVSILPRGDA

-508 VGMYTK
+508 IGMYTK

-526 GHAAEEIVYGREHVT
+526 GHAAEEIVYGRDHVT

-550 TFAIA
+550 TFNIA

-571 NINTELI
+571 NINPDLI

-611 LEHLKDILVEEEIVD
+611 LEHLKEILVEEEIVD
-626 GGVVYGMIASCDLK
+626 GSLVYEKIASCDLRDRLK
-640 SSIKSKDDTI
+640 PKDATM
-650 QTYIDAYDSFDQ
+650 QTYMDTYDSFDS
-662 YRDNDDIILP
+662 YRDGDDIILP

>member
-1 MKKKVL
+1 
-7 RDILEFNLNLYY
+7 
-19 NMNWK
+19 MNWK
-24 RFRRRFSKRFNE
+24 RFRKRLR
-36 KCKKVAKFLN
+36 KKRKKIQKIIYKYPVIVIIFLQ
-46 KHAFFVFLFSYLSI
+46 LSI
-60 MVSLSVV
+60 MGTISIVSKL
-67 NRIFSSP
+67 FSSP
-74 PIKIEKKPEYEHRIY
+74 PLKIEKKPEYEHRIY
-89 SDFIRGVKKNE
+89 SDFIKSVKKNE
-100 ISKVEVDPNK
+100 IVKAEINPQN

-116 EKDGAIS
+116 EKNGTIG
-123 TSYYV
+123 TSYYT

-135 TMSESQVDFDLIRVP
+135 IMSESHVDFDLVRTPISGTFNDFVS
-150 NGGNIN
+150 
-156 EFITFMFITI
+156 FMFITI
-166 GFFAIFRMIFG
+166 GFFAIFRMFS
-177 ANGGGIG
+177 GGG
-184 QNPFSMMKKDI
+184 QSPFSMMKNDI
-195 DVEKQIQTRFEDVQ
+195 DVESQITTRFEDVQ

-216 ELEEIVDFLREPEK
+216 ELEEIVDFLKQPEK

-236 KIPRGALLTGSPGTG
+236 KIPKGALLTGKPGTG

-281 VGAKRVRDVFEMAR
+281 VGAKRVREVFEIAR
-295 ENQPCIVFIDEI
+295 ENEPCIIFIDEI

-312 KRSNNGFAAN
+312 KRSINGFASN

-337 GFENETEIVVI
+337 GFDNTSQIVVI
-348 AATNRIDILDD
+348 GATNRIDILDD

-383 ILKVHTKDKLLG
+383 ILKVHSKDKLLSVDV
-395 AGISLRDLA
+395 SLRDLA

-417 FMNECAIRAVR
+417 VMNECAIRAVR
-428 DGKDGII
+428 DGKSGMI
-435 TPDISEDVFQRIVVG
+435 TSDIVEDVYQRIVVG
-450 AKGSRTVSGA
+450 AKGNRSVSGA

-474 IGVLMQEYDEVR
+474 IGVLMREYDEVR
-486 KVSILPRVDA
+486 KVSILPRGDA

-508 VGMYTK
+508 IGMYTK

-526 GHAAEEIVYGREHVT
+526 GHAAEEIVYGRDHVT

-550 TFAIA
+550 TFNIA

-571 NINTELI
+571 NINSDLI

-586 DIEIHDIVENCYT
+586 DIEIHDIVESCYT

-611 LEHLKDILVEEEIVD
+611 LEHLKEILVEEEIVD
-626 GGVVYGMIASCDLK
+626 GSVVYEMIASCDLRSRVK
-640 SSIKSKDDTI
+640 PMGTLRTFKD
-650 QTYIDAYDSFDQ
+650 AFDSFDS
-662 YRDNDDIILP
+662 YRDGDDIILP

>member
-1 MKKKVL
+1 M
-7 RDILEFNLNLYY
+7 D
-19 NMNWK
+19 WK
-24 RFRRRFSKRFNE
+24 RVRKKIKRFI
-36 KCKKVAKFLN
+36 N
-46 KHAFFVFLFSYLSI
+46 KYAFFIFLFSYLSI
-60 MVSLSVV
+60 MVSLTVV
-67 NRIFSSP
+67 DRIFSSP

-100 ISKVEVDPNK
+100 ISKVEINPHN

-116 EKDGAIS
+116 ERNGTVS
-123 TSYYV
+123 SSYYV

-135 TMSESQVDFDLIRVP
+135 TMTESQVDFDLIRVP

-156 EFITFMFITI
+156 EFISFMFITI

-177 ANGGGIG
+177 ANGGIG
-184 QNPFSMMKKDI
+184 QNPFSMMKNDI
-195 DVEKQIQTRFEDVQ
+195 DVEKQISTRFEDVQ
-209 GIDSAKD
+209 GIDNAKD

-230 YFGTGA
+230 FFGTGA
-236 KIPRGALLTGSPGTG
+236 KIPKGALLTGKPGTG

-295 ENQPCIVFIDEI
+295 ENQPCIIFIDEI

-312 KRSNNGFAAN
+312 KRSMNGFAAN

-348 AATNRIDILDD
+348 GATNRIDILDD

-383 ILKVHTKDKLLG
+383 ILKVHSKDKILSDD
-395 AGISLRDLA
+395 IKLRDLA
-404 KQTTGFSGADLAN
+404 KQTMGFSGADLAN
-417 FMNECAIRAVR
+417 LMNECAIRAVR
-428 DGKDGII
+428 DGKNGII
-435 TPDISEDVFQRIVVG
+435 TPEITEDVYQRIVVG
-450 AKGSRTVSGA
+450 AKGSRSVSGA

-486 KVSILPRVDA
+486 KVSILPRGDA
-496 GGVTYFQPSTDD
+496 GGVTYFQPATDD

-550 TFAIA
+550 TFNIA

-571 NINTELI
+571 NINTDLV
-578 SPVTANHI
+578 SARTLSHI
-586 DIEIHDIVENCYT
+586 DIEVHDIVEGCYT

-611 LEHLKDILVEEEIVD
+611 LEHLKDILVEEEIID
-626 GGVVYGMIASCDLK
+626 GSVVYGMIASCDLK
-640 SSIKSKDDTI
+640 NNEKSKDATM
-650 QTYIDAYDSFDQ
+650 QTYIDAYDSFDDFNK
-662 YRDNDDIILP
+662 YPWPSDNSEN

>member
-1 MKKKVL
+1 MKKRVL
-7 RDILEFNLNLYY
+7 RDIHVFNLEIYY
-19 NMNWK
+19 KMNWK
-24 RFRRRFSKRFNE
+24 QFRKRLR
-36 KCKKVAKFLN
+36 KKRKKIQKFID
-46 KHAFFVFLFSYLSI
+46 KHPIIVIIFLQLSI
-60 MVSLSVV
+60 MVTISTVSKL
-67 NRIFSSP
+67 FSSP
-74 PIKIEKKPEYEHRIY
+74 PIKIEKKPEYEHRMY
-89 SDFIRGVKKNE
+89 SDFIKGVKKNE
-100 ISKVEVDPNK
+100 IVKAEINPQS

-116 EKDGAIS
+116 EKNGTVG
-123 TSYYV
+123 TSYYT

-135 TMSESQVDFDLIRVP
+135 TMSESQIDFDLVRTPI
-150 NGGNIN
+150 GGTFND
-156 EFITFMFITI
+156 FVSFMFITI
-166 GFFAIFRMIFG
+166 GFFAIFRMFS
-177 ANGGGIG
+177 GGG
-184 QNPFSMMKKDI
+184 QSAFSMMKNDI
-195 DVEKQIQTRFEDVQ
+195 DVESQITTRFEDVQ

-216 ELEEIVDFLREPEK
+216 ELEEIVDFLKQPEK

-236 KIPRGALLTGSPGTG
+236 KIPKGALLTGKPGTG

-281 VGAKRVRDVFEMAR
+281 VGAKRVREVFEIAR
-295 ENQPCIVFIDEI
+295 ENEPCIIFIDEI

-312 KRSNNGFAAN
+312 KRSMNGFASN

-337 GFENETEIVVI
+337 GFDNTSQIVVI
-348 AATNRIDILDD
+348 GATNRIDILDD

-383 ILKVHTKDKLLG
+383 ILKVHAKDKMLSVDV
-395 AGISLRDLA
+395 SLRDLA

-417 FMNECAIRAVR
+417 VMNECAIRAVR
-428 DGKDGII
+428 DGKSGMI
-435 TPDISEDVFQRIVVG
+435 TPDIVEDVYQRIVVG
-450 AKGSRTVSGA
+450 AKGNRSVSGA

-474 IGVLMQEYDEVR
+474 IGVLMREYDEVR
-486 KVSILPRVDA
+486 KVSILPRGDA

-508 VGMYTK
+508 IGMYTK

-550 TFAIA
+550 TFNIA

-571 NINTELI
+571 NINPDLI

-611 LEHLKDILVEEEIVD
+611 LEHLKEILVEEEIVD
-626 GGVVYGMIASCDLK
+626 GSVVYEMIASCDLRSRVK
-640 SSIKSKDDTI
+640 PIGSLRTFKD
-650 QTYIDAYDSFDQ
+650 AFDSFDSC
-662 YRDNDDIILP
+662 RDGDDIILP

>member
-1 MKKKVL
+1 M
-7 RDILEFNLNLYY
+7 D
-19 NMNWK
+19 WK
-24 RFRRRFSKRFNE
+24 RFRKKIKRFID
-36 KCKKVAKFLN
+36 KY
-46 KHAFFVFLFSYLSI
+46 AFFIFLFSYLSI
-60 MVSLSVV
+60 MVSLIVV
-67 NRIFSSP
+67 DRIFSSP

-435 TPDISEDVFQRIVVG
+435 TPEITEDVYQRLVVG

-486 KVSILPRVDA
+486 KVSILPRGDA

-571 NINTELI
+571 NINTNLI
-578 SPVTANHI
+578 SPVTASHI
-586 DIEIHDIVENCYT
+586 DIEVHDIVENCYT
-599 EVKELLNTYRVK
+599 EVKELLNQYRVK
-611 LEHLKDILVEEEIVD
+611 LEHLKDILVEEEIID
-626 GGVVYGMIASCDLK
+626 GSVVYEMIASCDLK
-640 SSIKSKDDTI
+640 SRTQHTDKSKVRERNNSK
-650 QTYIDAYDSFDQ
+650 YKDAYDSFDDFNK
-662 YRDNDDIILP
+662 YPWPTDTNEN

>member
-1 MKKKVL
+1 MKKRVL
-7 RDILEFNLNLYY
+7 RDIHVFNLEIYY
-19 NMNWK
+19 KMNWK
-24 RFRRRFSKRFNE
+24 QFRKRLR
-36 KCKKVAKFLN
+36 KKRKKIQKFID
-46 KHAFFVFLFSYLSI
+46 KHPIIVIIFLQLSI
-60 MVSLSVV
+60 MVTISTVSKL
-67 NRIFSSP
+67 FSSP
-74 PIKIEKKPEYEHRIY
+74 PIKIEKKPEYEHRMY
-89 SDFIRGVKKNE
+89 SDFIKGVKKNE
-100 ISKVEVDPNK
+100 IVKAEINPQS

-116 EKDGAIS
+116 EKNGTVG
-123 TSYYV
+123 TSYYT

-135 TMSESQVDFDLIRVP
+135 TMSESQVDFDLVRTPI
-150 NGGNIN
+150 GGTFND
-156 EFITFMFITI
+156 FVSFMFITI
-166 GFFAIFRMIFG
+166 GFFAIFRMFS
-177 ANGGGIG
+177 GGG
-184 QNPFSMMKKDI
+184 QSAFSMMKNDI
-195 DVEKQIQTRFEDVQ
+195 DVESQITTRFEDVQ

-216 ELEEIVDFLREPEK
+216 ELEEIVDFLKQPEK

-236 KIPRGALLTGSPGTG
+236 KIPKGALLTGKPGTG

-281 VGAKRVRDVFEMAR
+281 VGAKRVREVFEIAR
-295 ENQPCIVFIDEI
+295 ENEPCIIFIDEI

-312 KRSNNGFAAN
+312 KRSMNGFASN

-337 GFENETEIVVI
+337 GFDNTSQIVVI
-348 AATNRIDILDD
+348 GATNRIDILDD

-383 ILKVHTKDKLLG
+383 ILKVHAKDKMLSVDV
-395 AGISLRDLA
+395 SLRDLA

-417 FMNECAIRAVR
+417 VMNECAIRAVR
-428 DGKDGII
+428 DGKSGMI
-435 TPDISEDVFQRIVVG
+435 TPDIVEDVYQRIVVG
-450 AKGSRTVSGA
+450 AKGNRTVSEA

-474 IGVLMQEYDEVR
+474 IGVLMREYDEVR
-486 KVSILPRVDA
+486 KVSILPRGDA

-508 VGMYTK
+508 IGMYTK

-550 TFAIA
+550 TFNIA

-571 NINTELI
+571 NINPDVI

-611 LEHLKDILVEEEIVD
+611 LEHLKEILVEEEIVD
-626 GGVVYGMIASCDLK
+626 GSLVYEMIASCDLRSRVK
-640 SSIKSKDDTI
+640 PIGTLRTFKD
-650 QTYIDAYDSFDQ
+650 AFDSFDS
-662 YRDNDDIILP
+662 YRDGDDIILP

>member
-1 MKKKVL
+1 M
-7 RDILEFNLNLYY
+7 D
-19 NMNWK
+19 WK
-24 RFRRRFSKRFNE
+24 RVRKKIKRFI
-36 KCKKVAKFLN
+36 N
-46 KHAFFVFLFSYLSI
+46 KYAFFIFLFSYLSI
-60 MVSLSVV
+60 MVSLTVV
-67 NRIFSSP
+67 DRIFSSP

-100 ISKVEVDPNK
+100 ISKVEINPHN

-116 EKDGAIS
+116 ERNGTVS
-123 TSYYV
+123 SSYYV

-135 TMSESQVDFDLIRVP
+135 TMTESQVDFDLIRVP

-156 EFITFMFITI
+156 EFISFMFITI

-177 ANGGGIG
+177 ANGGIG
-184 QNPFSMMKKDI
+184 QNPFSMMKNDI
-195 DVEKQIQTRFEDVQ
+195 DVEKQISTRFEDVQ

-230 YFGTGA
+230 FFGTGA
-236 KIPRGALLTGSPGTG
+236 KIPKGALLTGKPGTG

-295 ENQPCIVFIDEI
+295 ENQPCIIFIDEI

-312 KRSNNGFAAN
+312 KRSMNGFAAN

-348 AATNRIDILDD
+348 GATNRIDILDD

-383 ILKVHTKDKLLG
+383 ILKVHSKDKILSDD
-395 AGISLRDLA
+395 IKLRDLA
-404 KQTTGFSGADLAN
+404 KQTMGFSGADLAN
-417 FMNECAIRAVR
+417 LMNECAIRAVR
-428 DGKDGII
+428 DGKNGII
-435 TPDISEDVFQRIVVG
+435 TPEITEDVYQRIVVG
-450 AKGSRTVSGA
+450 AKGSRSVSGA

-486 KVSILPRVDA
+486 KVSILPRGDA
-496 GGVTYFQPSTDD
+496 GGVTYFQPATDD

-550 TFAIA
+550 TFNIA

-571 NINTELI
+571 NINTDLV
-578 SPVTANHI
+578 SARTLSHI
-586 DIEIHDIVENCYT
+586 DIEVHDIVEGCYT

-611 LEHLKDILVEEEIVD
+611 LEHLKDILVEEEIID
-626 GGVVYGMIASCDLK
+626 GSVVYGMIASCDLK
-640 SSIKSKDDTI
+640 NNEKSKDATM
-650 QTYIDAYDSFDQ
+650 QTYIDAYDSFDDFNK
-662 YRDNDDIILP
+662 YPWPSDNSEN

>member
-1 MKKKVL
+1 
-7 RDILEFNLNLYY
+7 
-19 NMNWK
+19 MNWK
-24 RFRRRFSKRFNE
+24 QFRKRLR
-36 KCKKVAKFLN
+36 KKRKKLQKFID
-46 KHAFFVFLFSYLSI
+46 KHPVIVIIFLQLSI
-60 MVSLSVV
+60 MGTMLTVSKL
-67 NRIFSSP
+67 FSSP
-74 PIKIEKKPEYEHRIY
+74 PLKIEKKPEYEHRIY
-89 SDFIRGVKKNE
+89 SDFIKSVKKNE
-100 ISKVEVDPNK
+100 IVKAEINPQN

-116 EKDGAIS
+116 EKNGTIG
-123 TSYYV
+123 TSYYT

-135 TMSESQVDFDLIRVP
+135 IMSESHVDFDLVRTPISGTFNDFVS
-150 NGGNIN
+150 
-156 EFITFMFITI
+156 FMFITI
-166 GFFAIFRMIFG
+166 GFFAIFRMFS
-177 ANGGGIG
+177 GGG
-184 QNPFSMMKKDI
+184 QSPFSMMKNDI
-195 DVEKQIQTRFEDVQ
+195 DVESQITTRFEDVQ

-216 ELEEIVDFLREPEK
+216 ELEEIVDFLKQPEK

-236 KIPRGALLTGSPGTG
+236 KIPKGALLTGKPGTG

-281 VGAKRVRDVFEMAR
+281 VGAKRVREVFEIAR
-295 ENQPCIVFIDEI
+295 ENEPCIIFIDEI

-312 KRSNNGFAAN
+312 KRSINGFASN

-337 GFENETEIVVI
+337 GFDNTSQIVVI
-348 AATNRIDILDD
+348 GATNRIDILDD

-370 IQVSLPDVHGREE
+370 IQVSLPDVDGREE
-383 ILKVHTKDKLLG
+383 ILKVHSKDKLLSVDV
-395 AGISLRDLA
+395 SLRDLA

-417 FMNECAIRAVR
+417 VMNECAIRAVR
-428 DGKDGII
+428 DGKSGMI
-435 TPDISEDVFQRIVVG
+435 TSDIVEDVYQRIVVG
-450 AKGSRTVSGA
+450 AKGNRSVSGA

-474 IGVLMQEYDEVR
+474 IGVLMREYDEVR
-486 KVSILPRVDA
+486 KVSILPRGDA

-508 VGMYTK
+508 IGMYTK

-526 GHAAEEIVYGREHVT
+526 GHAAEEIVYGRDHVT

-550 TFAIA
+550 TFNIA

-571 NINTELI
+571 NINSDLI

-586 DIEIHDIVENCYT
+586 DIEIHDIVESCYT

-611 LEHLKDILVEEEIVD
+611 LEHLKEILVEEEIVD
-626 GGVVYGMIASCDLK
+626 GSVVYEMIASCDLRSRVK
-640 SSIKSKDDTI
+640 PMGTLRTFKD
-650 QTYIDAYDSFDQ
+650 AFDSFDS
-662 YRDNDDIILP
+662 YRDGDDIILP